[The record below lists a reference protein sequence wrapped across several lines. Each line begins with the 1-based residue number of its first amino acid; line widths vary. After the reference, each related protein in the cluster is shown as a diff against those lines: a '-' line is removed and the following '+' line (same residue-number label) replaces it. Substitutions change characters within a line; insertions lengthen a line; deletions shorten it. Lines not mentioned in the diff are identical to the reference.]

1 MRQII
6 GALAIGM
13 TFACAAEAQMLGP
26 GSGREANREA
36 VKRWTESQLKEAPKT
51 RRVWPGVVADTA
63 ARTVTAV
70 IEAVGDRGVRYPSE
84 FIVVGETSEKDY
96 ESLAVLLAKPSDVA
110 RALEAIG
117 VPRGRPIQPQTFRFW
132 PRGERVM
139 LTVRPFAGGPERPI
153 GAFVSDQ
160 QTGKG
165 MSNAFIYV
173 GSVWRDDGTC
183 EADTPAPG
191 AVVSTYNEPATVLDS
206 PRLISQNAA
215 YGRYV
220 IEPGVMD
227 KESLWCLI
235 LRPERAADAP
245 PRVAP
250 IELTVQ
256 PRAGLDKPNAGIAGL
271 EWVRRA
277 PNDGV
282 TTNATEETV
291 KGLMKLV
298 QSGREPHVAL
308 RFDDRLTVKAM
319 TELTPVIAAIEGEDG
334 IRVDGPPDGQIYYKA
349 YQPKQE
355 WRARDKRLMQP
366 YELRIER
373 DGETGWRKTFVQVH
387 EDWSDESSLDPKL
400 TVRPYPLQNWGEL
413 AEHVEK
419 LGPGQGVLLVFAPA
433 DAPLSAFMDGVRR
446 VQKVLPTV
454 YVFAE

>member
-1 MRQII
+1 
-6 GALAIGM
+6 M
-13 TFACAAEAQMLGP
+13 TFACAAEAQMIGP
-26 GSGREANREA
+26 GSGREANREV
-36 VKRWTESQLKEAPKT
+36 VKRWTESQLKDAPGT

-70 IEAVGDRGVRYPSE
+70 IEAVGDRGVHYPPE
-84 FIVVGETSEKDY
+84 FIVVGEASEKDY

-117 VPRGRPIQPQTFRFW
+117 VPRGRPIQPQAFRFW
-132 PRGERVM
+132 PRGERV
-139 LTVRPFAGGPERPI
+139 LLAVRPFAGGPERPI
-153 GAFVSDQ
+153 GACVSDQ

-173 GSVWRDDGTC
+173 GSVWREDGTC
-183 EADTPAPG
+183 EADSPSPG
-191 AVVSTYNEPATVLDS
+191 SVVSTYNETATVLDA
-206 PRLISQNAA
+206 PRMISQNAA

-227 KESLWCLI
+227 NETLWCLI

-250 IELTVQ
+250 VELTVQ
-256 PRAGLDKPNAGIAGL
+256 PRAGLDKPPAGIADL
-271 EWVRRA
+271 EWVRQE
-277 PNDGV
+277 PGGGV
-282 TTNATEETV
+282 ATNATEEAM

-334 IRVDGPPDGQIYYKA
+334 IRVDGPPDGQLYYKA
-349 YQPKQE
+349 YQPKPE
-355 WRARDKRLMQP
+355 WRAREKRLMQP
-366 YELRIER
+366 YELRIVR
-373 DGETGWRKTFVQVH
+373 DGETGWRKTFVQIH
-387 EDWSDESSLDPKL
+387 EDWSDESSLNPKL
-400 TVRPYPLQNWGEL
+400 TVRPYPFQDWGEL

-419 LGPGQGVLLVFAPA
+419 LGPGQSVLLVFAPA

-446 VQKVLPTV
+446 VQKTLPTV
-454 YVFAE
+454 YVFSE